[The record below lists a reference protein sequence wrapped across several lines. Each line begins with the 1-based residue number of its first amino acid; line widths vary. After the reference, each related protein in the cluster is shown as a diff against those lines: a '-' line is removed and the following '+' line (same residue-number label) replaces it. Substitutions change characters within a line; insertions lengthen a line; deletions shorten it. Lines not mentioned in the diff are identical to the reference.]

1 MAKKDYEEKI
11 EELLEGSEKEN
22 VEVEIEVKDTE
33 QDLQDLVG
41 VLKSEMDDAKDF
53 INQVGQER
61 AESTEYYLGN
71 EPESTSSLQS
81 EFISTDVRDTVL
93 FMLPQIMRTFFG
105 TKKVVEFVPKGP
117 EDIALAEQ
125 QTDYINYLI
134 QEKNPGFQV
143 LYSAFKDALVRKTG
157 FVKVFWDDS
166 VKATTHEY
174 TGLDPQSYQALV
186 LDPNVEIV
194 QESVTMEKIIQI
206 DPLSGEQV
214 EMEIPAKYDLVIR
227 RLKPKDQVCIEA
239 VPPEEILIARH
250 ARTLEE
256 ASYVAHRMIK
266 SASELVAMGYDY
278 DEIEEYI
285 GYTGSSL
292 DPEAFE
298 EIEARNPFDN
308 MVYPDRTD
316 SGGKDALYIEHY
328 INYDF
333 DGDGIDERI
342 RVCTIGNG
350 LHVLN
355 VEQWDEL
362 PICMFCPDPEPHTA
376 IGSCPADYLKPIQ
389 AAKSQIMRDTLDSLG
404 HSIFPRM
411 AVVEGQVN
419 IDDVL
424 NTDIGQP
431 IRVRAPGM
439 VQPFSVPFVG
449 KEAFPVL
456 GYLDESKENR
466 TGVSKASAGLNADAL
481 QSSTK
486 AAVAATMSG
495 AQGRIELI
503 CRHFAEGGLKDMFKI
518 VNNLVIKHQNAQD
531 VFRLNGK
538 FIPVDPRYWDS
549 DKDMIVNVAISKSSD
564 EEKFAV
570 LTQVAGKQE
579 QIMQLLGPSNP
590 LVSLQQYANTL
601 TKFVEL
607 AGFKDS
613 SQFFNAEVP
622 PMPPQQPPEEQ
633 KPDAT
638 EMLAQAEAMKAQV
651 SAQKAMI
658 DAETDRM
665 KIIMDDDRQRDIEE
679 AQIRLKA
686 AELMA
691 KYGAQVNIAEIN
703 AIMERDRETIR
714 QTAKAQSQ
722 GLFTGNVPPQNL

>member
-1 MAKKDYEEKI
+1 MAKKKYEEEVEESI
-11 EELLEGSEKEN
+11 EEVNE
-22 VEVEIEVKDTE
+22 E

-41 VLKSEMDDAKDF
+41 TIKAEMDDAKDF
-53 INQVGQER
+53 IHQVGEER

-71 EPESTSSLQS
+71 EPESTSTLQS
-81 EFISTDVRDTVL
+81 EFVSTDVRDTVL
-93 FMLPQIMRTFFG
+93 FMLPSVMRTFFG

-125 QTDYINYLI
+125 QTDYVNYI
-134 QEKNPGFQV
+134 VQQKNPGFQV

-157 FVKVFWDDS
+157 FVKAFWDDS
-166 VKATTHEY
+166 ITASTHEY

-186 LDPNVEIV
+186 LDPNVEIIE
-194 QESVTMEKIIQI
+194 ESVTMEQI
-206 DPLSGEQV
+206 TMINEVTGEEIVQ
-214 EMEIPAKYDLVIR
+214 EIPAKYDLTIR

-239 VPPEEILIARH
+239 VPPEEVLISRH
-250 ARTLEE
+250 ARDLQT

-266 SASELVAMGYDY
+266 SVSDLVAMGYDQ
-278 DEIEEYI
+278 DEIEEYASHS
-285 GYTGSSL
+285 GSAL
-292 DPEAFE
+292 DAEAFD

-308 MVYPDRTD
+308 MIYPDRSDT
-316 SGGKDALYIEHY
+316 GGKDVLYIEHY
-328 INYDF
+328 LYYDF
-333 DGDGIDERI
+333 DDDGIDERI
-342 RVCTIGNG
+342 RVCTIGDG

-355 VEQWDEL
+355 VEQWDDL
-362 PICMFCPDPEPHTA
+362 PIVMFCPDPEPHTA

-456 GYLDESKENR
+456 GYLDETKENR

-503 CRHFAEGGLKDMFKI
+503 CRHFAEGGMKELFTL
-518 VNNLVIKHQNAQD
+518 VNNLIIKNQNAQD

-538 FIPVDPRYWDS
+538 FIPVDPRYWDTN
-549 DKDMIVNVAISKSSD
+549 KDIIVNVAISKSSD
-564 EEKFAV
+564 EEKFGILAQ
-570 LTQVAGKQE
+570 LAGKQE

-590 LVSLQQYANTL
+590 LVSLQQYSNTL
-601 TKFVEL
+601 SRMIEM
-607 AGFKDS
+607 AGFKDPES
-613 SQFFNAEVP
+613 FINTEVP
-622 PMPPQQPPEEQ
+622 PMPPQPQQ
-633 KPDAT
+633 QQPDAAAL
-638 EMLAQAEAMKAQV
+638 LAQAEAQKAQV
-651 SAQKAMI
+651 QAQKAII

>member
-1 MAKKDYEEKI
+1 MAKKKV
-11 EELLEGSEKEN
+11 K
-22 VEVEIEVKDTE
+22 EIEAEIEMQLDE
-33 QDLQDLVG
+33 ESSMIDLVG
-41 VLKSEMDDAKDF
+41 VIKSEMDDAKDF
-53 INQVGQER
+53 IHQVGEER

-71 EPESTSSLQS
+71 EPEATSTLQS

-93 FMLPQIMRTFFG
+93 FMLPNIMRTFFG
-105 TKKVVEFVPKGP
+105 TKKVVEFVPNGP
-117 EDIALAEQ
+117 EDIPLAEQ
-125 QTDYINYLI
+125 QTDYINYI
-134 QEKNPGFQV
+134 VQQKNQGFNV

-157 FVKVFWDDS
+157 FVKGFWDDS
-166 VKATTHEY
+166 ITASTHEY

-194 QESVTMEKIIQI
+194 EESVTMETITTL
-206 DPLSGEQV
+206 DPVSGEEVVQ
-214 EMEIPAKYDLVIR
+214 EIPAMYDITIR
-227 RLKPKDQVCIEA
+227 RVKAKNQVCLEA
-239 VPPEEILIARH
+239 IPPEEVLISRH
-250 ARTLEE
+250 ARDIKS

-266 SASELVAMGYDY
+266 SVSELVAMGYDA
-278 DEIEEYI
+278 DEIEEYASYA
-285 GYTGSSL
+285 GTAL
-292 DPEAFE
+292 DPESYDE
-298 EIEARNPFDN
+298 QQARNPFDN
-308 MVYPDRTD
+308 MVYPDRND
-316 SGGKDALYIEHY
+316 SGGKDVLYIEHY
-328 INYDF
+328 LFYDF

-342 RVCTIGNG
+342 RVCTIGDG
-350 LHVLN
+350 LHILN
-355 VEQWDEL
+355 VEQWDDL
-362 PICMFCPDPEPHTA
+362 PIVMFCPDPEPHTA

-503 CRHFAEGGLKDMFKI
+503 CRHFAEGGLKNIFKI

-549 DKDMIVNVAISKSSD
+549 DKDMVVNVAISKSSD
-564 EEKFAV
+564 EEKFAILAQ
-570 LTQVAGKQE
+570 LTNKQE
-579 QIMQLLGPSNP
+579 QIMQLLGPNNP

-601 TKFVEL
+601 TKMIEM
-607 AGFKDS
+607 AGFKDP
-613 SQFFNAEVP
+613 QTFINTEVP
-622 PMPPQQPPEEQ
+622 PMPPQPQQQ
-633 KPDAT
+633 KPDPA
-638 EMLAQAEAMKAQV
+638 EMLAMAEAQKAQV
-651 SAQKAMI
+651 QAQKAVI

>member
-1 MAKKDYEEKI
+1 MAEKKVK
-11 EELLEGSEKEN
+11 
-22 VEVEIEVKDTE
+22 EIEAEIEMQLDE
-33 QDLQDLVG
+33 ESSMIDLVG
-41 VLKSEMDDAKDF
+41 VIKSEMDDAKDF
-53 INQVGQER
+53 IHQVGEER

-71 EPESTSSLQS
+71 EPEATSTLQS

-93 FMLPQIMRTFFG
+93 FMLPNIMRTFFG
-105 TKKVVEFVPKGP
+105 TKKVVEFVPNGP
-117 EDIALAEQ
+117 EDIPLAEQ
-125 QTDYINYLI
+125 QTDYINYI
-134 QEKNPGFQV
+134 VQQKNQGFNV

-157 FVKVFWDDS
+157 FVKGFWDDS
-166 VKATTHEY
+166 ITASTHEY

-194 QESVTMEKIIQI
+194 EESVTMETITTL
-206 DPLSGEQV
+206 DPVSGEEVVQ
-214 EMEIPAKYDLVIR
+214 EIPAMYDITIR
-227 RLKPKDQVCIEA
+227 RVKAKNQVCLEA
-239 VPPEEILIARH
+239 IPPEEVLISRH
-250 ARTLEE
+250 ARDIKS

-266 SASELVAMGYDY
+266 SVSELVAMGYDQ
-278 DEIEEYI
+278 DEIEEYASYA
-285 GYTGSSL
+285 GTAL
-292 DPEAFE
+292 DPESYDE
-298 EIEARNPFDN
+298 QQARNPFDN
-308 MVYPDRTD
+308 MVYPDRND
-316 SGGKDALYIEHY
+316 SGGKDVLYIEHY
-328 INYDF
+328 LFYDF

-342 RVCTIGNG
+342 RVCTIGDG
-350 LHVLN
+350 LHILN
-355 VEQWDEL
+355 VEQWDDL
-362 PICMFCPDPEPHTA
+362 PIVMFCPDPEPHTA

-503 CRHFAEGGLKDMFKI
+503 CRHFAEGGMKDLFTLI
-518 VNNLVIKHQNAQD
+518 NNLVIKHQNAQD

-538 FIPVDPRYWDS
+538 FVPVDPRYWDT
-549 DKDMIVNVAISKSSD
+549 DKDLVVNVAISKSSD
-564 EEKFAV
+564 EEKFAI
-570 LTQVAGKQE
+570 LGSVAGKQE
-579 QIMQLLGPSNP
+579 QILQTLGPSNP
-590 LVSLQQYANTL
+590 MVSLQQYANTL
-601 TKFVEL
+601 SRMIEM
-607 AGFKDS
+607 AGFKDPES
-613 SQFFNAEVP
+613 FINTEVP
-622 PMPPQQPPEEQ
+622 PLPPAPQET
-633 KPDAT
+633 KPDAA
-638 EMLAQAEAMKAQV
+638 ELLAQAEAQKAQV
-651 SAQKAMI
+651 QAQKAII

-665 KIIMDDDRQRDIEE
+665 KIIMDDDRNRDIEE

-686 AELMA
+686 AELLA
-691 KYGAQVNIAEIN
+691 KYGTQVNIAEIN
-703 AIMERDRETIR
+703 AIMERDRENIR
-714 QTAKAQSQ
+714 QSAKDQAQ
-722 GLFTGNVPPQNL
+722 GLFTGNVQQNI